1 MSTSRHTE
9 VLIIGAGSAG
19 AAAARFFAER
29 GRAVVLADKRA
40 RGETGARWLN
50 LVPAWCFE
58 RAGIALPSGEETP
71 LGCSMHPMHLIAPGG
86 RARVSMPPVSSVH
99 VDMRRFVDR
108 LVTDALAAGAELLRG
123 RALEVEPR
131 GARARQVTFDD
142 GSTIRA
148 QLIVDASGIGGAIRR
163 HVLRSRCPDPS
174 PLDVCGA
181 AEHQHA
187 VRDRDGLAA
196 FLARHGAAPG
206 DSLGFPGV
214 AGGYSTLSIFTSP
227 ELDEVGVL
235 AGSIPALGVPNG
247 AALHA
252 RFVESAPWIGEAR
265 RGGAGAIPVRR
276 PYATLGG
283 AGVALIGDAACQV
296 YGSHGSGVGMG
307 LLAARALAD
316 ACAEERDP
324 GAGAAIDRYTHA
336 FHRAYGGLLAS
347 ADAFR
352 RFVQRRGAR
361 ELDAIFEAGL
371 LEPAIATSGLMQRRT
386 TPDLGFLARSARR
399 ALVAPRVTASFMP
412 VALRTVT
419 LERIG
424 ALRGLE
430 RVVGAMVGAT
440 SPAGEPMALALPHA

>member
-1 MSTSRHTE
+1 MSTTRSTE
-9 VLIIGAGSAG
+9 VLIVGAGSAG
-19 AAAARFFAER
+19 AAAARLFAAR
-29 GRAVVLADKRA
+29 GRSVILADKRA

-58 RAGIALPSGEETP
+58 RVGVALPSGDETP

-86 RARVSMPPVSSVH
+86 ARISMPPMPSVH

-108 LVTDALAAGAELLRG
+108 LVTDALAAGAVLVQG
-123 RALEVEPR
+123 RALDVELR
-131 GARARQVTFDD
+131 GARARRVTFDD
-142 GSTIRA
+142 GSAIDA
-148 QLIVDASGIGGAIRR
+148 ELIVDASGIGGAIRR
-163 HVLRSRCPDPS
+163 RVLRSRCPDPD

-181 AEHQHA
+181 AEYQHA
-187 VRDRDGLAA
+187 VRDRAGLLA

-206 DSLGFPGV
+206 DSLAFPGV
-214 AGGYSTLSIFTSP
+214 AGGNSTLSIFTGP
-227 ELDEVGVL
+227 ELEEVGVL

-252 RFVESAPWIGEAR
+252 RFVESTPWIGEAR

-296 YGSHGSGVGMG
+296 YGAHGSGVGMG

-316 ACAEERDP
+316 ACADAPDP
-324 GAGAAIDRYTHA
+324 GAGVALDRYTRA
-336 FHRAYGGLLAS
+336 FHRAYGGLLAG

-352 RFVQRRGAR
+352 RFVQRRGPR

-371 LEPAIATSGLMQRRT
+371 LEPPMAASGIMQRRT
-386 TPDLGFLARSARR
+386 TPDGGFVARSARR
-399 ALVAPRVTASFMP
+399 ALSAPRVTASFMP

-419 LERIG
+419 LERLG
-424 ALRGLE
+424 ALHGLE
-430 RVVGAMVGAT
+430 RLIEAAVGST
-440 SPAGEPMALALPHA
+440 SPAKGPVALALPRA